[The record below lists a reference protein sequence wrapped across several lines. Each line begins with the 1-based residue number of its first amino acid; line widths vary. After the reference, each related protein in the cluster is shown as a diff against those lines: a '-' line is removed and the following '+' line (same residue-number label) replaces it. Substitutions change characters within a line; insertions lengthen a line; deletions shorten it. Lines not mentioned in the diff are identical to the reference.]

1 MIAVLTTAIFA
12 ASSTSY
18 CPGSSGKVMAD
29 GARAD
34 ARSQARFRL
43 PSVAS
48 NRHPL
53 GTTLR
58 LLDGARVRGHKL
70 VVIRDRIGHGSDLDV
85 WSASCA
91 WSRRWGRKYL
101 RYRVL
106 AGGIA

>member
-18 CPGSSGKVMAD
+18 CPGSSGTIMAD
-29 GARAD
+29 GALATAAGQR
-34 ARSQARFRL
+34 RFQL

-58 LLDGARVRGHKL
+58 LLGGVRVRGHKL
-70 VVIRDRIGHGSDLDV
+70 VVVRDHIGHDSDLDI
-85 WSASCA
+85 WSPSCA

-106 AGGIA
+106 AG

>member
-1 MIAVLTTAIFA
+1 VIALLTTAVFA

-18 CPGSSGKVMAD
+18 CPASSGTVMAD

-34 ARSQARFRL
+34 APSQARFRL

-58 LLDGARVRGHKL
+58 LLDASVRGHKL
-70 VVIRDRIGHGSDLDV
+70 VVVRDRIGHGSDLDI
-85 WSASCA
+85 WSPSCA
-91 WSRRWGRKYL
+91 WSRWWGRRWL

-106 AGGIA
+106 HGAA